1 MVGTLFS
8 VMFATA
14 ILFPFLVSFLA
25 FLLLKKKGK
34 RPITVLGTAADL
46 TTPFLFISVY
56 IVARTVFEVEIL
68 YLMIAF
74 TLITTIVYAVFARIK
89 DKDFQIIRLLRRVW
103 RLLFLVLAIVYILL
117 LIGGVILK
125 IIDYTGG
132 SI

>member
-68 YLMIAF
+68 YLMITF